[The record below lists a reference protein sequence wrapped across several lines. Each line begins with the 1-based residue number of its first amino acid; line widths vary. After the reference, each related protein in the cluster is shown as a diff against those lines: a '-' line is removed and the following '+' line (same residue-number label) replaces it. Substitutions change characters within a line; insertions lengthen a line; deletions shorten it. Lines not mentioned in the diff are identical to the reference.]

1 MIEKD
6 LLVENKIKNK
16 KMNPEKTKILALVIL
31 LCVVS
36 IITTFSIYLMSTNQT
51 QKKKWN
57 YEVKGYVIVDGKKKP
72 AIWYT
77 DTLYW
82 ISEDSCGYKNSDGT
96 KVNIKTPY
104 LLIDHTLDK

>member
-1 MIEKD
+1 
-6 LLVENKIKNK
+6 
-16 KMNPEKTKILALVIL
+16 MNPEKTKIQALIML

-36 IITTFSIYLMSTNQT
+36 FIVTSLIYLISTNQT
-51 QKKKWN
+51 PNQTQEKKWN